1 MKNVLADGRFTPRGG
16 GGGTHRL
23 HMYPTPGRAWGKGVV
38 GGCGRAVPVRHPS
51 PFTPLL
57 HNLTHSL
64 HLKYT
69 CSKLAVSNSSSLYT
83 LFYSVIYNS
92 VVQIYYA
99 ISQAVLYSSNFN
111 FKTVIK
117 FVFSLAFQ
125 FLFQTV
131 LLQKLAND
139 PKIGRKERKKSKKRW
154 RMEQSRRRKNQ
165 SLILP

>member
-1 MKNVLADGRFTPRGG
+1 MSQQTGDGNKG
-16 GGGTHRL
+16 
-23 HMYPTPGRAWGKGVV
+23 GVV
-38 GGCGRAVPVRHPS
+38 FRCCRAGTTARANKLPQIVP
-51 PFTPLL
+51 
-57 HNLTHSL
+57 
-64 HLKYT
+64 
-69 CSKLAVSNSSSLYT
+69 NSSSLYT

-165 SLILP
+165 SLILPQVRGPRETKYIGAC